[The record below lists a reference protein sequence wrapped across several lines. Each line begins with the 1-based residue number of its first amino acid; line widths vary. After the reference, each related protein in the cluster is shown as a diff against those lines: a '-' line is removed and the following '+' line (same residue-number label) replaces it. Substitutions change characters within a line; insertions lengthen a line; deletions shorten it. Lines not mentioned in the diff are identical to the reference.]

1 MCNSRNITDYYKP
14 HLNKKIQIIKNI
26 KSDALNDTKNKTEK
40 ELNDLKEKYE
50 ELLSMKERINQGHR
64 KFYNK
69 KFVVKDTMTE
79 DEKQVIKRNKYH
91 RNSLARQ
98 RYNRSPEQQR
108 KAKERATQ
116 RYLERLSDE
125 ERVRYWERKK
135 AREMAKEKNSTDD
148 TKA

>member
-1 MCNSRNITDYYKP
+1 MCNPRNTITQY
-14 HLNKKIQIIKNI
+14 LNKPRRIKIV
-26 KSDALNDTKNKTEK
+26 KSTDTKNKTEK
-40 ELNDLKEKYE
+40 ELNDLKKKYE
-50 ELLSMKERINQGHR
+50 ELLSMKQRINQGHR

-79 DEKQVIKRNKYH
+79 DEKQVITRNKHH
-91 RNSLARQ
+91 RNSLARA

-125 ERVRYWERKK
+125 ERERYFKRKE
-135 AREMAKEKNSTDD
+135 AREKAKEQSNKVGIE
-148 TKA
+148 A

>member
-1 MCNSRNITDYYKP
+1 
-14 HLNKKIQIIKNI
+14 
-26 KSDALNDTKNKTEK
+26 
-40 ELNDLKEKYE
+40 
-50 ELLSMKERINQGHR
+50 MKQRINQGHR

-79 DEKQVIKRNKYH
+79 DEKQVINRNKHH
-91 RNSLARQ
+91 RNSLARA

-125 ERVRYWERKK
+125 ERERYFKRKA
-135 AREMAKEKNSTDD
+135 AREKAKEQSNKVGIE
-148 TKA
+148 A